1 MMTPHQSFASE
12 HSFRTASESHRGSL
26 NESRSQSL
34 SSDFSDSA
42 DSGSRREAGQ
52 EDEVEFVPTEFQ
64 LKMHMKYQ
72 KFLPPEVDSQNV
84 TQNDNSGERKKE
96 ESTTK
101 NTSSTD
107 ESKDK
112 DNL

>member
-12 HSFRTASESHRGSL
+12 YSFRTASESHRGSL
-26 NESRSQSL
+26 NESRSVSL

-52 EDEVEFVPTEFQ
+52 EDEEEFVPTEFQ

-72 KFLPPEVDSQNV
+72 KFLN
-84 TQNDNSGERKKE
+84 ERYNIDTGKGKE
-96 ESTTK
+96 DESTTQ
-101 NTSSTD
+101 NTFSND

-112 DNL
+112 CNL